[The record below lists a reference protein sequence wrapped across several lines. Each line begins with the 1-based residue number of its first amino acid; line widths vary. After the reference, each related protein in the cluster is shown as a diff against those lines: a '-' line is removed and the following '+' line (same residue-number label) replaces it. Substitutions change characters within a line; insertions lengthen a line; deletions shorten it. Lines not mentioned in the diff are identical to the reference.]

1 MAKPPSR
8 IPMLARGLTG
18 GDVSPNDCWDPRP
31 LNGVEGSGVWAVMA
45 TEGPGGWVSEGKG
58 EVLEGRDG

>member
-1 MAKPPSR
+1 
-8 IPMLARGLTG
+8 MLARGLTG
-18 GDVSPNDCWDPRP
+18 GGDVSPKDCWDPRP